1 MSRNDPVMVRLRQ
14 LDEEDPENEADAL
27 FEPLNQNGDLDES
40 FNPLSTREIS
50 VLSQEKATKDLADEV
65 CSICCENFEEKQKIR
80 NMPICEHKYHKQC
93 IDKWLAKKPTCP
105 NCNRNVR
112 QTANLD
118 SDVEDYLL

>member
-1 MSRNDPVMVRLRQ
+1 MLRLRQ
-14 LDEEDPENEADAL
+14 LDDEDPDNNNLDDAI
-27 FEPLNQNGDLDES
+27 FEPLNQNGELDES
-40 FNPLSTREIS
+40 FNPLTPREIS
-50 VLSQEKATKDLADEV
+50 TLSQDKADKNLIEEV